1 MFQVRLS
8 LVSFIALIAVTLLGC
23 SESGGGRQTPSKA
36 GNATFEIYV
45 VNYPLQYMAARIVGD
60 KAKVVFPAPADG
72 DPVYWSP
79 DEPTIAAYQKAD
91 LILLNGA
98 SYAKWVAKVTLP
110 ESKMIDTSAA
120 FKDKYIVTDDAAT
133 HTHGPD
139 GAHDH
144 GQTDFTTWLD
154 PELAIMHAESIAEA
168 VAERLPKHSDE
179 FQANLAALKADLE
192 SLGQGLK
199 EVMTGHQDQ
208 PLLASHP
215 VYNYLAR
222 YCGWNL
228 KSVHW
233 EPDQMP
239 DDKEWAELDTLL
251 ADHPARWMIWEGK
264 PDAEIAAKLKQRG
277 IGSVVFAPYGNVPET
292 GDYLE
297 AMRKNIGNLKAVL
310 ASP

>member
-1 MFQVRLS
+1 MFQVRLP
-8 LVSFIALIAVTLLGC
+8 LVSFIALVAVTLVGC
-23 SESGGGRQTPSKA
+23 SGNGGGRQTPSEA
-36 GNATFEIYV
+36 ANATFEIYV

-60 KAKVVFPAPADG
+60 KAEVVFPVPADG
-72 DPVYWSP
+72 DPAYWSP

-98 SYAKWVAKVTLP
+98 SYAKWVPKVTLP
-110 ESKMIDTSAA
+110 ESKMVDTSSA
-120 FKDKYIVTDDAAT
+120 FQDKYIVVDDAVT

-139 GAHDH
+139 GAHAH
-144 GQTDFTTWLD
+144 ETDFTTWLD
-154 PELAIMHAESIAEA
+154 PELAIMHAEAIAEA
-168 VAERLPKHSDE
+168 VAERLPGHHDE
-179 FQANLAALKADLE
+179 FQANLEALKADLE
-192 SLGQGLK
+192 SLGQGLS
-199 EVMTGHQDQ
+199 EVMAGYQDQ

-239 DDKEWAELDTLL
+239 NDQEWAALDTLL
-251 ADHPARWMIWEGK
+251 ADHPARWMIWEGE
-264 PDAEIAAKLKQRG
+264 PDAAIAAKLEQHE
-277 IGSVVFAPYGNVPET
+277 IGSVVFAPCGNVPET

-297 AMRKNIGNLKAVL
+297 AMRKNMGNLKAVF